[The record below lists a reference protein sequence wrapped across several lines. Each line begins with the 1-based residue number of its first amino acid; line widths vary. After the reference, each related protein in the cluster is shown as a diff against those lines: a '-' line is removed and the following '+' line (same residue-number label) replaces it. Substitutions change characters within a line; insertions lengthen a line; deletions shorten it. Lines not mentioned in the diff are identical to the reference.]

1 MLQQKLINR
10 DAVKDLARLAR
21 QTAGR
26 REVLFHG
33 TRHAKSILKA
43 KVLFYS
49 VPGDPKVAFTRS
61 PETAAHWALIERDS
75 DDGWGTTKSIKTIAG

>member
-10 DAVKDLARLAR
+10 DAVKDLAGLAR

-33 TRHAKSILKA
+33 TRHAKSILMTG
-43 KVLFYS
+43 VLFYS
-49 VPGDPKVAFTRS
+49 ASGEPGVFFTCS
-61 PETAAHWALIERDS
+61 PETAAHAPRRPPPT
-75 DDGWGTTKSIKTIAG
+75 GH